1 MRVLL
6 VAGLLLLGP
15 AGLAEIPGGELA
27 FALQLPEDVMDVSTF
42 EMVSGEFTTTISSG
56 RYRFYV
62 NPKWQS
68 LYQVMRY
75 SLRFVED
82 GGASASEKVV
92 FNRHPGQREPL
103 AVWERIAQDEPA
115 RWRPLSPGSPE
126 YTLEM
131 GRLMQVLGRHSQ
143 ARRLRTTPLVP

>member
-15 AGLAEIPGGELA
+15 AGLAEVPRAELA
-27 FALQLPEDVMDVSTF
+27 FALHLPEDIIDVSTF

-75 SLRFVED
+75 SLTFVED
-82 GGASASEKVV
+82 EGASSAEKVV
-92 FNRHPGQREPL
+92 FNRHPGLREPL
-103 AVWERIAQDEPA
+103 AVWVRIAHDEPA
-115 RWRPLSPGSPE
+115 RWRPLSPGTLE
-126 YTLEM
+126 YTLEL

-143 ARRLRTTPLVP
+143 ARGGRTTPLVP

>member
-1 MRVLL
+1 MRFFL
-6 VAGLLLLGP
+6 VAGLLFLGP
-15 AGLAEIPGGELA
+15 TGLAEAPPAEPG
-27 FALQLPEDVMDVSTF
+27 FALLLPQEVIDVSTF
-42 EMVSGEFTTTISSG
+42 KMVSGEFTTTVSSG

-82 GGASASEKVV
+82 GGASAAEKVV
-92 FNRHPGQREPL
+92 FNRHPGEREPL

-115 RWRPLSPGSPE
+115 RWRSLSPGTPE

-143 ARRLRTTPLVP
+143 ARRLERTRLVP

>member
-6 VAGLLLLGP
+6 VAGLLLLGS
-15 AGLAEIPGGELA
+15 AGLAEVPRELA
-27 FALQLPEDVMDVSTF
+27 FALLLPEDVVDVSTF

-75 SLRFVED
+75 SLSFVED
-82 GGASASEKVV
+82 GGASATEKVV

-115 RWRPLSPGSPE
+115 RWRPLSPGTPE

-131 GRLMQVLGRHSQ
+131 GRLMQVLGRHGQ
-143 ARRLRTTPLVP
+143 VRGLRTTPLVP

>member
-143 ARRLRTTPLVP
+143 ARRLRTTLVP

>member
-15 AGLAEIPGGELA
+15 AGLAEAPRADLG
-27 FALQLPEDVMDVSTF
+27 FALLLPEDIVDLSTF
-42 EMVSGEFTTTISSG
+42 EVVSGDFTTAISSG

-62 NPKWQS
+62 NPKWQG

-75 SLRFVED
+75 RLSYGND
-82 GGASASEKVV
+82 GGAAATEKLV

-103 AVWERIAQDEPA
+103 AVWERIAHDEPA
-115 RWRPLSPGSPE
+115 RWRPLSPGTPE

-131 GRLMQVLGRHSQ
+131 GRLMQVLGVHRQ
-143 ARRLRTTPLVP
+143 ARGVETLPIP